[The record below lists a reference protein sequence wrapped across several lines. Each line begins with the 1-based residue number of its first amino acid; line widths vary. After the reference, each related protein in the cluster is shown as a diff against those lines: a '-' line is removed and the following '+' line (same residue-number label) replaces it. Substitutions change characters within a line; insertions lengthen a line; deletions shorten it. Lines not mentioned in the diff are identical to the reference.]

1 MFKRG
6 THMDRNV
13 DLSVAINIID
23 RKIAE
28 LNLKILKNN
37 SQDLKDELDRFLNIR
52 KQINEGNTLLV
63 EKIINNEEV

>member
-1 MFKRG
+1 
-6 THMDRNV
+6 MDRNV